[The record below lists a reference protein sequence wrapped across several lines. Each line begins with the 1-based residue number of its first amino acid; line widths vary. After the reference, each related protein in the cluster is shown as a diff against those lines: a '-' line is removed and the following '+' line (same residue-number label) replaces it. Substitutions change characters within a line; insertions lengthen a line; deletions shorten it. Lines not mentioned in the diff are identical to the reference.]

1 MITKSELKKQL
12 EEFIAKHEDEEYE
25 NKTIKD
31 YKIAINKFINYL
43 VDEEIELTK
52 KLLRDY
58 KTYLKENFSTA
69 TVNKYIIVL
78 NKFIKFLGYND
89 LSLIKIKV
97 QQKTSID
104 DPIWEQEHKRM
115 LKWAKKL
122 NMYDMYLIMKCFAF
136 TGIRVIELK
145 EFKVENLDNY
155 IEVYNKSKVRKIIL
169 RDDLKRELK
178 KYCKENN
185 IKSGYIFRSPVN
197 KEKMLNPSTI
207 WRRLKKIA
215 GAARVNKNKI
225 HPHAWRH
232 LFAKKFIASGGTIDE
247 LADILGHSKIETTR
261 IYTMTSNKEKKQK
274 LENMK
279 F

>member
-1 MITKSELKKQL
+1 MITKSELKEKL

-25 NKTIKD
+25 SKTTKD
-31 YKIAINKFINYL
+31 YKIAINKFIDYL
-43 VDEEIELTK
+43 ADEDIEITK

-58 KTYLKENFSTA
+58 KSYLKEKFSTA

-78 NKFIKFLGYND
+78 NKFMKFLGYND
-89 LSLIKIKV
+89 LTLIKIKV

-145 EFKVENLDNY
+145 EFKVENIDNY

-178 KYCKENN
+178 RYCKENN

-197 KEKMLNPSTI
+197 KDKMLNPSTI